1 MEWIVKNAVNRDV
14 ERQHLN
20 KILQDIK
27 ATAEGIRKDLNTLKT
42 ASGQQ
47 DIQAIVGEMVSNNVE
62 RGVAVSYDP
71 QKKTLN
77 FIAKDFT
84 ITLQGDVTGVGQ
96 VTSLGS
102 VVIDT
107 ELSQNLMAPDDGA
120 IYWQQNGQWE
130 IVLPPV
136 ADLQYLEGSGIMVR
150 TEGAD
155 EGGYQLRSI
164 DGTVDQIDVAD
175 GDGILANPTIS
186 LSDLT
191 DIGGGTFKIIVRDS
205 KGRILGSSDG
215 TTDDVPEG
223 VINLYFTDERAQ
235 DAVGAAITAGSGDG
249 VILTYDDVGNKID
262 AVNTDKG
269 SVAVAAHE
277 AEADPHPQY
286 AAHTLAPS
294 LPNVDV
300 VAIPPGAA
308 VARIGGGYVLADKA
322 LPDRWN
328 VVGIYIGDTDVP
340 VADELQPRVEGV
352 VTMTALQWDDVLG
365 TVGGLA
371 TGLTYFLDTAGVL
384 SVTPPTTVG
393 EYNVAVG
400 LALSATDLHIRD
412 MRPIQL

>member
-1 MEWIVKNAVNRDV
+1 LEWIVKNAVNRDV

-27 ATAEGIRKDLNTLKT
+27 ATAEGIRKDLNTLKA

-84 ITLQGDVTGVGQ
+84 I
-96 VTSLGS
+96 
-102 VVIDT
+102 
-107 ELSQNLMAPDDGA
+107 LMAPDDGA

-249 VILTYDDVGNKID
+249 VTLTYDDVGNKID

>member
-27 ATAEGIRKDLNTLKT
+27 ATAEGIRKDLNTLKA

-77 FIAKDFT
+77 FVAKDFT

-164 DGTVDQIDVAD
+164 DGDEEWTTSINNDGIDGDPTIIFTDDAKEGYQRILATASTTVHGQRAVVVDADEVRHPALATATDAILIVGVARTSGDIGDEINVQTGGVMREPSWSWSNGPVYVEDDGVLTQAAPTTGYIVSIGRAVAPDAIDIDV
-175 GDGILANPTIS
+175 S
-186 LSDLT
+186 
-191 DIGGGTFKIIVRDS
+191 
-205 KGRILGSSDG
+205 
-215 TTDDVPEG
+215 
-223 VINLYFTDERAQ
+223 
-235 DAVGAAITAGSGDG
+235 
-249 VILTYDDVGNKID
+249 
-262 AVNTDKG
+262 
-269 SVAVAAHE
+269 
-277 AEADPHPQY
+277 
-286 AAHTLAPS
+286 
-294 LPNVDV
+294 
-300 VAIPPGAA
+300 
-308 VARIGGGYVLADKA
+308 
-322 LPDRWN
+322 
-328 VVGIYIGDTDVP
+328 
-340 VADELQPRVEGV
+340 
-352 VTMTALQWDDVLG
+352 
-365 TVGGLA
+365 
-371 TGLTYFLDTAGVL
+371 
-384 SVTPPTTVG
+384 
-393 EYNVAVG
+393 
-400 LALSATDLHIRD
+400 LALIRS
-412 MRPIQL
+412 